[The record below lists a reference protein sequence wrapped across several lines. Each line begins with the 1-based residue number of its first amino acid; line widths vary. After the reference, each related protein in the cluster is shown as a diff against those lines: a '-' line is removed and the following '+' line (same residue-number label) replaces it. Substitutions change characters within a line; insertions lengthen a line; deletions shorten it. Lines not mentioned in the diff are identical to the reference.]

1 MKRIFSIILFSLI
14 VFFSFNTSVLA
25 QAEIV
30 GEPPKEETLEAVVE
44 KILDERQIKP
54 MGSEDLQLYQKLELL
69 VTKGSLK
76 DKKITVENGDVAVA
90 NNLKYKVN
98 DRVIVTF
105 SKNFEGNDYFYI
117 TDYIRRDSLLWLFII
132 FVLSAVVIAKWRGI
146 LSLVGMGISFLVIFS
161 FILPKILS
169 GSNPVEIAILGSL
182 IIIPVSFFLSHG
194 FNKKT
199 IVAIAGTLIAL
210 IITGILANVFVEA
223 AKLTGFASEEAGFL
237 QAARGG
243 LINIKGLLLA
253 GIIIGVL
260 GVLDDITISQSAI
273 VFQLKEANEKLKFNE
288 LYKRAMNVGQD
299 HISSMVNTLVL
310 VYTGAALPLLLLF
323 IDNPHP
329 FSEIVNYEIIA
340 DEIVRTLVGSIG
352 LILAV
357 PITTVIAALVAEKTK
372 VVSRVAQQD
381 FRQQGLGKV

>member
-1 MKRIFSIILFSLI
+1 MSIKKFLLVLVLSIFS
-14 VFFSFNTSVLA
+14 VFVLSTTSHA
-25 QAEIV
+25 QE
-30 GEPPKEETLEAVVE
+30 EETLEAEITGILEE
-44 KILDERQIKP
+44 KQVKP
-54 MGSEDLQLYQKLELL
+54 MGSKELQLYQKLELL

-76 DKKITVENGDVAVA
+76 DKKIVIENGNIPVA

-98 DRVIVTF
+98 DKVIVTF
-105 SKNFEGNDYFYI
+105 SKDFEGNDYFYI
-117 TDYIRRDSLLWLFII
+117 TDYIRRGSLVWLFLI
-132 FVLSAVVIAKWRGI
+132 FIVSAVVIAKWRGI

-199 IVAIAGTLIAL
+199 MVAIAGTLVAL
-210 IITGILANVFVEA
+210 IITGILANIFVEA

-237 QAARGG
+237 QAAKGG
-243 LINIKGLLLA
+243 LINIRGLLLA

-288 LYKRAMNVGQD
+288 LYKRAMKVGQD
-299 HISSMVNTLVL
+299 HIASMVNTLIL
-310 VYTGAALPLLLLF
+310 VYTGAALSLLLLF

-329 FSEIVNYEIIA
+329 FSEVVNYEIIA
-340 DEIVRTLVGSIG
+340 DEVVRTLVGSIG

-357 PITTVIAALVAEKTK
+357 PITTFIAALAAEQK
-372 VVSRVAQQD
+372 A
-381 FRQQGLGKV
+381 

>member
-1 MKRIFSIILFSLI
+1 MRIKQFLLAIVTLLFPFVLLGS
-14 VFFSFNTSVLA
+14 SALA
-25 QAEIV
+25 QSELPQ
-30 GEPPKEETLEAVVE
+30 ELPKEETLEATVE
-44 KILDERQIKP
+44 KILEEKQVKP
-54 MGSEDLQLYQKLELL
+54 MGSTEMQLYQKLELL

-76 DKKITVENGDVAVA
+76 DKKIVVESGNLPVV

-98 DRVIVTF
+98 DKLIVTF
-105 SKNFEGNDYFYI
+105 SKDFEGNDSFYI
-117 TDYIRRDSLLWLFII
+117 TDYIRRDSLVRLFIV
-132 FVLSAVVIAKWRGI
+132 FAVLAVVIARWRGI
-146 LSLVGMGISFLVIFS
+146 TSILGMGISFLVIFS
-161 FILPKILS
+161 FILPKIS
-169 GSNPVEIAILGSL
+169 AGSSPVGIAILGSL

-199 IVAIAGTLIAL
+199 MVAIAGTLAAL
-210 IITGILANVFVEA
+210 IITGILANIFVEA
-223 AKLTGFASEEAGFL
+223 SKLTGFTSEEAGFL
-237 QAARGG
+237 QVARQGA
-243 LINIKGLLLA
+243 INMKGLLLA

-323 IDNPHP
+323 VDNPHP
-329 FSEIVNYEIIA
+329 FSEVINYEIIA

-357 PITTVIAALVAEKTK
+357 PITTLFAALMADKK
-372 VVSRVAQQD
+372 N
-381 FRQQGLGKV
+381 

>member
-1 MKRIFSIILFSLI
+1 MRVKQFLLTVVTLLFS
-14 VFFSFNTSVLA
+14 FVLLGNSAYA
-25 QAEIV
+25 QSELPQ
-30 GEPPKEETLEAVVE
+30 EPPKEETLEAVVE
-44 KILDERQIKP
+44 KILDGKQIKP
-54 MGSEDLQLYQKLELL
+54 MGSEDFQLYQKLELL

-76 DKKITVENGDVAVA
+76 DKKITIENGNIPVA

-98 DRVIVTF
+98 DKVIVTF
-105 SKNFEGNDYFYI
+105 SKDFEGNDSFYI
-117 TDYIRRDSLLWLFII
+117 TDYIRRDSLVWLFLI
-132 FVLSAVVIAKWRGI
+132 FVVSAVVIAKWRGI
-146 LSLVGMGISFLVIFS
+146 LSLVGMGVSFLVIFS

-199 IVAIAGTLIAL
+199 MVAIAGTLVAL
-210 IITGILANVFVEA
+210 IITGVLANIFVEA

-237 QAARGG
+237 QVAKGG
-243 LINIKGLLLA
+243 LINIRGLLLA

-329 FSEIVNYEIIA
+329 FSEIINYEIIA

-352 LILAV
+352 LVLAV
-357 PITTVIAALVAEKTK
+357 PITTVIASLVAEKTK
-372 VVSRVAQQD
+372 A
-381 FRQQGLGKV
+381 GH